1 MNARGGFELE
11 LARTAEIDPAQK
23 LLNELGD
30 TSGIELLHNQVLVAI
45 QLEPEK
51 TKGGIILTPRTRDE
65 GKYQSKL
72 GLVIMKGPKAFVST
86 EEWSFPDIS
95 VGEWILFRPSDGWNI
110 DVNKVPC
117 RILTDTSVKGRVANP
132 DSIW

>member
-1 MNARGGFELE
+1 MTTE
-11 LARTAEIDPAQK
+11 TDPARK

-51 TKGGIILTPRTRDE
+51 TKGGILLTPRTRDE

-86 EEWSFPDIS
+86 EEWSFPDI
-95 VGEWILFRPSDGWNI
+95 
-110 DVNKVPC
+110 
-117 RILTDTSVKGRVANP
+117 
-132 DSIW
+132 